1 MRMNN
6 QIPISRGSSVCSDGK
21 VKRDGSLDAIR
32 IFACILIVLMH
43 SPLPSNDAGDGLLLC
58 GLSYV
63 TAPGIGLFFM
73 VSGALLL
80 KPKSSFDTFGF
91 LKKRVVRVAVP
102 LAFWSVVGIG
112 LDMCGV
118 KNAELGVLWFL
129 YCITGLYLLTPV
141 LVRWLDRASVREV
154 EFYLLIWLGTLCVPF
169 VRVFLSVNTGVESW
183 LFYFQGYVGYYVL
196 GAYMSRYYETGQ
208 SLLCRN
214 KGTFAVLALMLIV
227 GVPAVALLFDVKVDF
242 YSLFWYL
249 SATVAL
255 QSLLWWMVIRHY
267 SKWWSVFAGVLASV
281 SNLSFGIYLMHILVM
296 RNVLWTLPWMAQM
309 SLFVQIVV
317 CAALTFVISMG
328 LSWGVSK
335 VKWINR
341 VIGG

>member
-6 QIPISRGSSVCSDGK
+6 QIPISRGSSVCSGGK
-21 VKRDGSLDAIR
+21 VKRDCSLDVIR
-32 IFACILIVLMH
+32 IFACFLIVMMH
-43 SPLPSNDAGDGLLLC
+43 SPLPSNNAGDGLLLC

-102 LAFWSVVGIG
+102 LAFWSVVGVG

-118 KNAELGVLWFL
+118 KNDELGVLWFL

-154 EFYLLIWLGTLCVPF
+154 EFFLLIWFVTLCVPF
-169 VRVFLSVNTGVESW
+169 VRVFLSVNTGAESW

-196 GAYMSRYYETGQ
+196 GAYMSRYDETGK
-208 SLLCRN
+208 SWLCRN
-214 KGTFAVLALMLIV
+214 KGTFAVFALMFIV
-227 GVPAVALLFDVKVDF
+227 GVPAVALLFYVKVDF

-255 QSLLWWMVIRHY
+255 QSLLWWMVIRHF
-267 SKWWSVFAGVLASV
+267 SKRWSVFAGVLASV

-296 RNVLWTLPWMAQM
+296 RNVLWTLPWMVQMPLAAQ
-309 SLFVQIVV
+309 IIV
-317 CAALTFVISMG
+317 CAALTFVISLG

-335 VKWINR
+335 VRWINR